1 MLEDLFQYEQNLQ
14 FNTFSYHDQH
24 VLCPTVSYVSI
35 AEDENSVL
43 LSRLKEDLVNDDGW
57 TRPVSNS
64 DFGGSFEATVAASLF
79 HLGGRRQLD
88 E

>member
-43 LSRLKEDLVNDDGW
+43 LSRCL
-57 TRPVSNS
+57 
-64 DFGGSFEATVAASLF
+64 A
-79 HLGGRRQLD
+79 
-88 E
+88 